1 MWPTTSSTPFASTLT
16 DSSRSPLAGMR
27 TARQEATILQRQ
39 AKQQLEAVA
48 TMMENDDHELG
59 NKAGRIPRRL
69 LRD

>member
-1 MWPTTSSTPFASTLT
+1 MWPTTSSTPFASILT

-27 TARQEATILQRQ
+27 TARQ

-48 TMMENDDHELG
+48 RMMENDDHELG
-59 NKAGRIPRRL
+59 NKAGRILRRL